1 MGKNRTATTPEQRE
15 ARYAADAALIEAA
28 NARLDGDDAGDDL
41 AEFITGRPALARLSV
56 KNCALL
62 AEQAEMRGT
71 DVSDVRTFNGWRT
84 VGRQVKKGAK
94 AYQLTVPR
102 QDEKTKAEAGAE
114 ASTKQEPEQAK
125 EKKRR
130 FFLKAA
136 WFDISQTEPVEFTQ
150 PDSE

>member
-1 MGKNRTATTPEQRE
+1 MGKTRTAATPAQRE

-28 NARLDGDDAGDDL
+28 SARLDGDEAGDDL

-71 DVSDVRTFNGWRT
+71 DVSDVRTFAGWRT
-84 VGRQVKKGAK
+84 VGRQVKKGSK
-94 AYQLTVPR
+94 AFQLTVPR
-102 QDEKTKAEAGAE
+102 RGEETKAEAGAQ
-114 ASTKQEPEQAK
+114 ADKQPEPEQGK
-125 EKKRR
+125 EKKPR
-130 FFLKAA
+130 FFLKSA
-136 WFDISQTEPVEFTQ
+136 WFDIAQTEPVEFTE

>member
-1 MGKNRTATTPEQRE
+1 MGKTRTATTPEQRQ

-28 NARLDGDDAGDDL
+28 SARLDGDEAGDDL

-71 DVSDVRTFNGWRT
+71 DVSDVRTFAGWRT
-84 VGRQVKKGAK
+84 VGRQVKKGSK

-102 QDEKTKAEAGAE
+102 RDEETKAEAGAE
-114 ASTKQEPEQAK
+114 ASKPEPEGK
-125 EKKRR
+125 EKKPR

-136 WFDISQTEPVEFTQ
+136 WFDIAQTEPVEFTE
-150 PDSE
+150 PTSE